1 MCHASTRHPPL
12 LPAWLVPP
20 ILADR
25 NSCILRVSL
34 RRDTKRNY
42 NSRKRKSAAR
52 RKRGAAAAMLR
63 QMRWMTDREGRWEL
77 DLESP
82 ATMEGT
88 ARPVPGD
95 PLPLGLSRGPR
106 VTRTKQ
112 LDFFHRFMAS
122 PLVPTFSASRAGLS
136 LHHAHLFHLAQNWSF
151 TILEQLHVQ
160 KLVAA
165 VKEKL
170 SSRQEGVPWSN
181 DLKRHLHDVM
191 SLGVGT
197 ELLITP
203 DTTLLLELYNIK
215 KGDRG
220 KAIIHHKFPQQNLT
234 LAASW
239 PGLFVDKQGVYW
251 DVPLSLSA
259 DLASAGSSS
268 GFSYHLLLQQNSG
281 EPKCFGG
288 DETNEVPLALLPG
301 LCAKAAVSL
310 KKSIDVW
317 RKKEDKLK
325 MVQPCSSQ
333 WFFRGLFKRIS
344 VAEETRKSNAFRVF
358 RERNKF
364 AAFADL
370 FASVNFTAQHG
381 NFQRLFLDLTRVS
394 ARFDISSGSL
404 FLRGA
409 SRLAQ
414 DFFFS
419 RRPDL
424 ETFCDVCPDVIVSLQ
439 QQIVGPF
446 SFRVE
451 SYVAIDP
458 RSQDHFVRVDD
469 SVFAIDWALKV
480 LGSAKATAWYSPKHQ
495 EAMVEL
501 RFFEA

>member
-1 MCHASTRHPPL
+1 MLRRIR
-12 LPAWLVPP
+12 WLVDED
-20 ILADR
+20 A
-25 NSCILRVSL
+25 
-34 RRDTKRNY
+34 
-42 NSRKRKSAAR
+42 
-52 RKRGAAAAMLR
+52 
-63 QMRWMTDREGRWEL
+63 QWEL
-77 DLESP
+77 DAESP

-106 VTRTKQ
+106 ATRPKQ
-112 LDFFHRFMAS
+112 LDFLHRFMAS
-122 PLVPTFSASRAGLS
+122 PLVPSFSASRDGIS
-136 LHHAHLFHLAQNWSF
+136 VHHAHLLDLAHNWSF
-151 TILEQLHVQ
+151 TVLEQIHVD
-160 KLVAA
+160 KLVSV

-170 SSRQEGVPWSN
+170 ANRQEGVPWSN
-181 DLKRHLHDVM
+181 DIKKHLHNVM
-191 SLGVGT
+191 SIGVGT

-215 KGDRG
+215 KDDRG
-220 KAIIHHKFPQQNLT
+220 KAIFHHKLPHQNLT
-234 LAASW
+234 LEASW
-239 PGLFVDKQGVYW
+239 PGLFIDKKGVYW

-259 DLASAGSSS
+259 DLASVDSSS
-268 GFSYHLLLQQNSG
+268 GLSYHLLLQRNSG

-288 DETNEVPLALLPG
+288 DETNDPPTALLPG
-301 LCAKAAVSL
+301 MCAKAAVSI
-310 KKSIDVW
+310 KKSFDVW

-325 MVQPCSSQ
+325 NVQPYDAFLSDSHVSFTGIVGAIASGYLGDCS
-333 WFFRGLFKRIS
+333 KRVS
-344 VAEETRKSNAFRVF
+344 TQDETHKSNAFRMF
-358 RERNKF
+358 DERNKF

-370 FASVNFTAQHG
+370 FASVTFTAQYG
-381 NFQRLFLDLTRVS
+381 NFQRLFLDLTRAS
-394 ARFDISSGSL
+394 ARFDVSSGSL
-404 FLRGA
+404 FLCGA

-439 QQIVGPF
+439 QQIIGPF

-451 SYVAIDP
+451 SSVSIDP
-458 RSQDHFVRVDD
+458 RRKDHYVRVDD

-501 RFFEA
+501 RFYET